1 MYIPKWKYDSCLLNN
16 TYRPEV
22 ILVLKLGMKNMILLI
37 HIYYLGITEQF
48 FQSEIMFLLYVTDM
62 WDITSQYWDN

>member
-1 MYIPKWKYDSCLLNN
+1 
-16 TYRPEV
+16 
-22 ILVLKLGMKNMILLI
+22 MILLI

>member
-1 MYIPKWKYDSCLLNN
+1 MIKHN

-37 HIYYLGITEQF
+37 HIYYLGIPEQF
-48 FQSEIMFLLYVTDM
+48 FQSKIMFLLYVTDM